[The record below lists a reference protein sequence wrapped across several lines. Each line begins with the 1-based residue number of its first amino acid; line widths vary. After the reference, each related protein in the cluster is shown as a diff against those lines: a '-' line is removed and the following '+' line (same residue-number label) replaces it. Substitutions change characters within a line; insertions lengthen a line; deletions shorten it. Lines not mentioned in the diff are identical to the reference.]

1 MEFDHS
7 ERVEAQPTS
16 ANSDTANDE
25 TYTFV
30 FQNNEEEEIRTIPA
44 DVLRRYP
51 NCMLTRMVN
60 SLISTRRTSDGGYIL
75 KDRNLEMVDY
85 IINFMQRKFV
95 INFLFICDQKNTCL
109 TYIRPMFPLY
119 KNQSIDLLHKLIH
132 YFLDAQSAFTFS
144 KLAVEALEKGVKYI

>member
-1 MEFDHS
+1 MEFDQR
-7 ERVEAQPTS
+7 EGVEAQPIS

-30 FQNNEEEEIRTIPA
+30 FQNDQQEEIRTIPV

-60 SLISTRRTSDGGYIL
+60 SLITTRRTSDGGYIL

-85 IINFMQRKFV
+85 IINFMQRKFLM
-95 INFLFICDQKNTCL
+95 NFLFICNQKNTCL
-109 TYIRPMFPLY
+109 TYIRLMFPSY
-119 KNQSIDLLHKLIH
+119 RNHSTDLLHKLIH
-132 YFLDAQSAFTFS
+132 
-144 KLAVEALEKGVKYI
+144 

>member
-1 MEFDHS
+1 MEFDQR
-7 ERVEAQPTS
+7 EGVEAQPIS

-30 FQNNEEEEIRTIPA
+30 FQNDKQEEIRTIPV

-60 SLISTRRTSDGGYIL
+60 SLITTRRTSDGGYIL

-85 IINFMQRKFV
+85 IINFMQRKFLM
-95 INFLFICDQKNTCL
+95 NFLFICNQKNTCL
-109 TYIRPMFPLY
+109 TYIRLMFPSY
-119 KNQSIDLLHKLIH
+119 RIHSTDLLHKLIH
-132 YFLDAQSAFTFS
+132 
-144 KLAVEALEKGVKYI
+144 